1 MDRIYP
7 DRKAGFLMEGKKDFS
22 CEAEEE
28 MKEDAEIPEG
38 VFRKNG
44 FYKTSEPQDARGEAS
59 AGTAD
64 TARAGGAFADSGNT
78 YSAGTGGAQAADAG
92 DTQAAGSGDAQPADA
107 GDAQTSGTGDTQM
120 AGADE
125 AQTSGGDEQ
134 KSGSEKGSFFRK
146 KEKKDKKDEKI
157 EELSDRVRRQMAE
170 FDNFRK
176 RTEKEKS
183 QMFETGARS
192 IIEKILP
199 VIDNFERGL
208 AALTEEEK
216 SSAFADG
223 MDKVYKQMM
232 TVLEEAGVKVIETE
246 GKEFDPN
253 LHNAVMHIDDE
264 DFGENII
271 AEEFQKGYMYRD
283 SVVRHSM
290 VKVAN

>member
-1 MDRIYP
+1 
-7 DRKAGFLMEGKKDFS
+7 MEEKKEFS
-22 CEAEEE
+22 CEAENDS
-28 MKEDAEIPEG
+28 KETAESAEA
-38 VFRKNG
+38 N
-44 FYKTSEPQDARGEAS
+44 AS
-59 AGTAD
+59 AENVNSGVQSECD
-64 TARAGGAFADSGNT
+64 GDGAFAEDSSGD
-78 YSAGTGGAQAADAG
+78 GTREKNDCDPKGEDS
-92 DTQAAGSGDAQPADA
+92 DTQTPTEETPGEESDA
-107 GDAQTSGTGDTQM
+107 
-120 AGADE
+120 E
-125 AQTSGGDEQ
+125 AKDS
-134 KSGSEKGSFFRK
+134 KSEKGSFFRK

-183 QMFETGARS
+183 QMFETGAKS

-216 SSAFADG
+216 GSAFAEG

-232 TVLEEAGVKVIETE
+232 TVLEEAGVRAIETD

-264 DFGENII
+264 AFGENII